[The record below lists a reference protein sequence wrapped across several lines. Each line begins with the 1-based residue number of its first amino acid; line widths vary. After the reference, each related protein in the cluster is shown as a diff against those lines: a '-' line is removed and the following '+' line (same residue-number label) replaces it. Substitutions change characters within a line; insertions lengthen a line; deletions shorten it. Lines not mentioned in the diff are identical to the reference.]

1 MKTISPG
8 IIFKDVAV
16 AAKPPEAIAGQVKS
30 QSPSQESFSHILE
43 KTHQCN
49 QNRTP
54 SSGSSNNGAEQGSSE
69 QDMLEAGDLETSQ
82 TAEEMTVVAGFSG
95 APEAPNPDLK
105 EALLPTISASSLNSS
120 EVGHSGLPLTGDEAI
135 TSRPYS
141 HAPPSGQPGS
151 SPSPV
156 TITMSTMI
164 TEGVVNHAAIEEQPI
179 LTQPEENRVS
189 PSQTQTGQEAQP
201 LTKQEPWFSSVPI
214 TREAEA
220 QNPEHS
226 KIQAANHK
234 HQATR
239 ELAEWENGKLTGQKA
254 NVKVNTMQAASSPEQ
269 NQVGRDSQ
277 NESLFLSN
285 RSETPVFRFYEL
297 NNQVTSKAESP
308 APKMD
313 FPELLEQIVRK
324 AELLLRQN
332 SSQMKIQLEPEFLGK
347 LTIKV
352 MVEEGVVTARFIT
365 ESYQVKQMLEANLGS
380 LRHTLESHGMRV
392 ERAEV
397 DVQLNNGGLFEGSEG
412 QDKWNWNQRSSLNLA
427 GSSLREGSSYDY
439 DDFQY
444 VQADL
449 AMDENYGILTNGG
462 LNFLV

>member
-1 MKTISPG
+1 VKTISPG

-201 LTKQEPWFSSVPI
+201 LSKHEPLLSSVLA
-214 TREAEA
+214 TRAAET
-220 QNPEHS
+220 QNPEQS

-239 ELAEWENGKLTGQKA
+239 ELAEWENGKLTGQRV
-254 NVKVNTMQAASSPEQ
+254 NPKVNTIQVASAEQ
-269 NQVGRDSQ
+269 NQVSQESQTDS
-277 NESLFLSN
+277 SLSNN
-285 RSETPVFRFYEL
+285 RSEASLFRFSEPA
-297 NNQVTSKAESP
+297 NQVASKTQSP
-308 APKMD
+308 TPNVNSL
-313 FPELLEQIVRK
+313 ELFEQIVRK

-380 LRHTLESHGMRV
+380 LRQTLESHGMRV

-397 DVQLNNGGLFEGSEG
+397 DVQLDNGGLFDGSEG
-412 QDKWNWNQRSSLNLA
+412 QHEWNWNQRSSLNLA
-427 GSSLREGSSYDY
+427 GSSLKESSRYDY

>member
-120 EVGHSGLPLTGDEAI
+120 EVGHSGLPVTGDEA
-135 TSRPYS
+135 TTPR
-141 HAPPSGQPGS
+141 HAQHSGQLGN
-151 SPSPV
+151 SPPPATWTVSVAAAEAIMNPTTGEGQQIV
-156 TITMSTMI
+156 T
-164 TEGVVNHAAIEEQPI
+164 QF
-179 LTQPEENRVS
+179 EENRVS
-189 PSQTQTGQEAQP
+189 PSLTQTGPEAQP

-220 QNPEHS
+220 QNPEQS

-234 HQATR
+234 HQVTR

-412 QDKWNWNQRSSLNLA
+412 QDKWNWNQQYPPNLA

-449 AMDENYGILTNGG
+449 AVDENYGILANGG

>member
-1 MKTISPG
+1 
-8 IIFKDVAV
+8 
-16 AAKPPEAIAGQVKS
+16 
-30 QSPSQESFSHILE
+30 
-43 KTHQCN
+43 
-49 QNRTP
+49 
-54 SSGSSNNGAEQGSSE
+54 
-69 QDMLEAGDLETSQ
+69 
-82 TAEEMTVVAGFSG
+82 
-95 APEAPNPDLK
+95 
-105 EALLPTISASSLNSS
+105 
-120 EVGHSGLPLTGDEAI
+120 
-135 TSRPYS
+135 
-141 HAPPSGQPGS
+141 
-151 SPSPV
+151 
-156 TITMSTMI
+156 
-164 TEGVVNHAAIEEQPI
+164 
-179 LTQPEENRVS
+179 
-189 PSQTQTGQEAQP
+189 
-201 LTKQEPWFSSVPI
+201 
-214 TREAEA
+214 
-220 QNPEHS
+220 
-226 KIQAANHK
+226 
-234 HQATR
+234 
-239 ELAEWENGKLTGQKA
+239 LAEWENGKLTGQKA

-412 QDKWNWNQRSSLNLA
+412 QDKWNWNQQYPPILA

-449 AMDENYGILTNGG
+449 AVDENYGILANGG